1 MRLFVAIELDQA
13 ARDAIGKEQSRVK
26 KALGDGDESAVRW
39 VRPEHIH
46 LTLVFL
52 GEVSEERG
60 QAVVGVMRESI
71 RCDRFAITFGGL
83 GVFPRH
89 GSPRV
94 LWLGL
99 KQGASEVVTLQH
111 EVSGR
116 LTNLGIALE
125 DRAFYPHLT
134 LGRWRHSQRAFS
146 RRVEKS
152 SGSQSHAGKRS
163 DRQRIV
169 EIDRSDEVARVGV
182 TDVTVL
188 QSRLSSEGPTY
199 IILCR
204 TPLQPGRAGP
214 LQSRP

>member
-13 ARDAIGKEQSRVK
+13 ARDAIAREQNRVK
-26 KALGDGDESAVRW
+26 KAFGDGDESAVRW

-46 LTLVFL
+46 LTLAFL
-52 GEVSEERG
+52 GEVSEDRG

-71 RCDRFAITFGGL
+71 RCHRFAIVFGGL

-89 GSPRV
+89 GAPRV

-99 KQGASEVVTLQH
+99 MQGASEVVTLQQ
-111 EVSGR
+111 EVRGR
-116 LTNLGIALE
+116 LANLGIALE
-125 DRAFYPHLT
+125 DRTFHPHLT
-134 LGRWRHSQRAFS
+134 LGRWRHSQRALS
-146 RRVEKS
+146 RGVERR
-152 SGSQSHAGKRS
+152 SGFQSHAGKRS

-169 EIDRSDEVARVGV
+169 EVDRSDEVARVDA

-199 IILCR
+199 ITLCR
-204 TPLQPGRAGP
+204 TPLQGRAGP
-214 LQSRP
+214 LQSQP

>member
-13 ARDAIGKEQSRVK
+13 ARDAIAKEQNRVK
-26 KALGDGDESAVRW
+26 KALGGHGDESTVRW

-52 GEVSEERG
+52 GDVSEDRG
-60 QAVVGVMRESI
+60 QAVVEVMREPF
-71 RCDRFAITFGGL
+71 RCDRFAVVFGGI

-116 LTNLGIALE
+116 LANLGIALE
-125 DRAFYPHLT
+125 DRAFHPHLT
-134 LGRWRHSQRAFS
+134 LGRWRHSERAFS
-146 RRVEKS
+146 RGVEKRS
-152 SGSQSHAGKRS
+152 EFQSHAGKRS

-169 EIDRSDEVARVGV
+169 EVDRSDEVARVNA

-199 IILCR
+199 ITLCR
-204 TPLQPGRAGP
+204 TPLQGRAGP
-214 LQSRP
+214 LQSQP